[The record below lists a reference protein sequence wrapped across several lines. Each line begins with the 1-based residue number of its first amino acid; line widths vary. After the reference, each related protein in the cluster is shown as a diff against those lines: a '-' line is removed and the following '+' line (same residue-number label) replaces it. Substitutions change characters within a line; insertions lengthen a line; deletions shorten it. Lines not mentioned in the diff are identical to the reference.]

1 VRDVFV
7 GAGGK
12 SNAAMGY
19 MAPHLAD
26 KYGEKYVIPGT
37 HSGKPRSGRDALE
50 APSEK
55 LEERGD
61 YPGHVA
67 QSSLYTR
74 ATLHPLVTSVAA
86 LAAGIL
92 LRSWWRGDRYRPTS
106 EGLYWPVPD
115 HLQGRTRQRDGQEE
129 QTEPNR
135 ERNHPMIE
143 ASQIREHMQVRGSDG
158 QPVGKVDRLEGGR
171 IKLTKDS
178 ANAQEEHQYIDL
190 DAVTSVEGDVLCLN
204 RTAEEARRQSQ
215 QQRSENGG
223 SQSID
228 L

>member
-1 VRDVFV
+1 
-7 GAGGK
+7 
-12 SNAAMGY
+12 MGY
-19 MAPHLAD
+19 MAPRLAD

-74 ATLHPLVTSVAA
+74 ASLHPLVTGVAA
-86 LAAGIL
+86 LVAGAL
-92 LRSWWRGDRYRPTS
+92 LRSWWRGDRFRPTG

-115 HLQGRTRQRDGQEE
+115 YRQPRTSKERQRDGQKELSAK
-129 QTEPNR
+129 Q
-135 ERNHPMIE
+135 ERTHTMIE

-158 QPVGKVDRLEGGR
+158 EPVGKVDKLEGSR

-178 ANAQEEHQYIDL
+178 ANAQGEHQYIDL

-215 QQRSENGG
+215 QRRSENGG
-223 SQSID
+223 SQAID